1 MKRGG
6 KQREELLQEAS
17 PPIPLPQ
24 PLPPIPEVYK
34 STMTPKLFGKL
45 LERMRKESES
55 SIVSNVAAAAAA
67 FTVSSAAS
75 TRDRNVSKQSSEARP
90 YAARS
95 SQQRIK
101 RKGSSLKSQISDPTL
116 NRVGSFPLGLSLHQ
130 GPPGPAFEDS
140 PSIESMPSPVGTFP
154 DSATGSCHDQS
165 RRPDTSFQFTLAP
178 PRLSPMEYV
187 RMYMLHQADA
197 QRSGQKCLLPP
208 PQKQWFWTP
217 KWEEFLIIPRIPP
230 VIKRSGLPEH
240 VKSPKDRSCSVQFPR
255 FSELPASSFGHARPV
270 TGCPRLSLHLGGLTT
285 LMPSVMNL
293 TSLGMSRAVD
303 SYELGSIPR
312 TTSRH
317 LSMSSDGRRTSLTTL
332 AENEAWT
339 PSPWDNVPGFFAN
352 ADMHSARQLSRAS
365 LAVWREVS
373 AHSDPRA
380 QDTSS
385 PTCSD
390 DLSPPIDGSIRPA
403 FKSSM
408 DSSESLHPLPLFF
421 GNCSAQDTSHIV
433 SSTVQC
439 KPLEV
444 EDGLTPG
451 RIQSVVA
458 SLMDEGDDDV
468 DSDASHSTMACE
480 HSSGILVTSSQPG
493 SGTGNDI
500 DQRNYPIGTTPTT
513 RKSQN
518 RSPRLE
524 GSRRHSL
531 DPHTP
536 IYSHTRHAS
545 LESVLD
551 QTAHSLISPSI
562 SSSSCFFDDPFF
574 DPRNDLP
581 PWSTSTQQPH
591 LQTPHT
597 PIPDSPTLGQGRVN
611 VAHDLNRH
619 TRDMPTDRV
628 SPPLQSHQPRTS
640 DRTGHT
646 ARHAYSSSFALNR
659 AKSHEAFTLLPRLSS
674 SRNYDTRMGAVE
686 EDGQVPR
693 SGRSAEAPIRG
704 GRIVSDRTTALALR
718 DHDTAS
724 RLTSAVVSHHV
735 QLAVV
740 NDTNRAAS
748 AATRKG
754 KGEDGHG
761 AGCRKTTTTLG
772 SLLAKHGRRR
782 SCGSS
787 SSSSSRPVGR
797 FEKGFDAE
805 TNLESTGENQRSSF
819 EPDISLNVS
828 GPLLLQRAKQQKQQ
842 KQQQQQQQGGEAS
855 GASHASHSTSS
866 SLAGLKEKWRLKT
879 GHARS

>member
-6 KQREELLQEAS
+6 KQREELLREAS
-17 PPIPLPQ
+17 PPIPLPK

-55 SIVSNVAAAAAA
+55 SIVSNAAAAAA
-67 FTVSSAAS
+67 STISSAAS
-75 TRDRNVSKQSSEARP
+75 TRDRNVLKQNSEARP
-90 YAARS
+90 HASKS
-95 SQQRIK
+95 SQKRNK

-140 PSIESMPSPVGTFP
+140 PSMESMPSPVGTFP

-165 RRPDTSFQFTLAP
+165 RRLNMSFQFTLAP
-178 PRLSPMEYV
+178 PRLSPMEYL

-197 QRSGQKCLLPP
+197 QRSGQKCLLPA

-230 VIKRSGLPEH
+230 AIKRGGLPEY
-240 VKSPKDRSCSVQFPR
+240 KSPREDWTFSVQSPR
-255 FSELPASSFGHARPV
+255 FFEPAASRFGHVRPI

-312 TTSRH
+312 TTSRR
-317 LSMSSDGRRTSLTTL
+317 LSMGSDSRRTSLTTL

-339 PSPWDNVPGFFAN
+339 PSPWEDVPGFFAN
-352 ADMHSARQLSRAS
+352 ADTHSARQLSRAS
-365 LAVWREVS
+365 LTVRRELS
-373 AHSDPRA
+373 AYSDPKAR
-380 QDTSS
+380 DTLS

-390 DLSPPIDGSIRPA
+390 DLSPPIDGSILPA
-403 FKSSM
+403 FKAFI
-408 DSSESLHPLPLFF
+408 DSSDSLRPLPLFF
-421 GNCSAQDTSHIV
+421 GNRSAQNTNHIV

-439 KPLEV
+439 KPLKV

-458 SLMDEGDDDV
+458 SLMDEGDDGT
-468 DSDASHSTMACE
+468 DSDASHSTLACE
-480 HSSGILVTSSQPG
+480 HSPGILLTSPQPG

-500 DQRNYPIGTTPTT
+500 DQRRCPIETTPAT

-524 GSRRHSL
+524 DTRRHSL

-536 IYSHTRHAS
+536 IHSHTRHAS

-551 QTAHSLISPSI
+551 QTAHSLLSPSI

-581 PWSTSTQQPH
+581 PWSTSPLQPH

-597 PIPDSPTLGQGRVN
+597 PIPDSPTLGQGEVN
-611 VAHDLNRH
+611 VSNDLNCH
-619 TRDMPTDRV
+619 TGYMSTDRAC
-628 SPPLQSHQPRTS
+628 PPLQSHQPRTS

-646 ARHAYSSSFALNR
+646 ARHGYSSSFALNR

-674 SRNYDTRMGAVE
+674 SRNYDTRRGAVE
-686 EDGQVPR
+686 EDGQIPR
-693 SGRSAEAPIRG
+693 PGRSAEAPIRG
-704 GRIVSDRTTALALR
+704 GRTVSDRTTALALR

-724 RLTSAVVSHHV
+724 RLTSAVVSHHL
-735 QLAVV
+735 QLAVDP
-740 NDTNRAAS
+740 NGAAS
-748 AATRKG
+748 ATRKG
-754 KGEDGHG
+754 KGKDG
-761 AGCRKTTTTLG
+761 AGQDRKTTFG

-782 SCGSS
+782 SCSS
-787 SSSSSRPVGR
+787 SSKPVGL
-797 FEKGFDAE
+797 FENGFDVE
-805 TNLESTGENQRSSF
+805 THLESAGENQGYGF
-819 EPDISLNVS
+819 EPDSGLNVS
-828 GPLLLQRAKQQKQQ
+828 GPLLQRAKQ
-842 KQQQQQQQGGEAS
+842 GGDAS
-855 GASHASHSTSS
+855 GASHASHPTSS

>member
-55 SIVSNVAAAAAA
+55 SIVSNAAAAAA
-67 FTVSSAAS
+67 FTVSSVAS
-75 TRDRNVSKQSSEARP
+75 TRDRNASKQNSEARP
-90 YAARS
+90 HAAKS
-95 SQQRIK
+95 SQQRNK

-140 PSIESMPSPVGTFP
+140 PSMESMPSPVGTFP

-165 RRPDTSFQFTLAP
+165 RRLDTSFQFTLAP

-187 RMYMLHQADA
+187 RIYMLHQADA
-197 QRSGQKCLLPP
+197 QRSGQKCLLPA

-230 VIKRSGLPEH
+230 AIKRGGLPEY
-240 VKSPKDRSCSVQFPR
+240 KSPREDWTFSVQSPR
-255 FSELPASSFGHARPV
+255 CFELTASPFGHVRPI
-270 TGCPRLSLHLGGLTT
+270 TGCPRLSLHLGGLIT

-303 SYELGSIPR
+303 SYELGSISR
-312 TTSRH
+312 TTSRRP
-317 LSMSSDGRRTSLTTL
+317 SMSSDSRRTSLTTL

-339 PSPWDNVPGFFAN
+339 PSPWEDFVPGFFAN
-352 ADMHSARQLSRAS
+352 ADTHSARQLSRAS
-365 LAVWREVS
+365 LAVRRELS

-380 QDTSS
+380 RDTLSH
-385 PTCSD
+385 TCSD
-390 DLSPPIDGSIRPA
+390 DLSPPINGSIPPA
-403 FKSSM
+403 FKAFI

-421 GNCSAQDTSHIV
+421 GNRSAQNTNHIV

-439 KPLEV
+439 KPLKV

-458 SLMDEGDDDV
+458 SLMDEGDDGT
-468 DSDASHSTMACE
+468 DSDASPSTLACE
-480 HSSGILVTSSQPG
+480 HSPGILLTSSQSG

-500 DQRNYPIGTTPTT
+500 MIDQRSCPIETTPAT
-513 RKSQN
+513 RKSQ
-518 RSPRLE
+518 
-524 GSRRHSL
+524 GTRRHSL

-536 IYSHTRHAS
+536 IHSHTRHAS

-581 PWSTSTQQPH
+581 PWSISPQQPH
-591 LQTPHT
+591 PQTPHT
-597 PIPDSPTLGQGRVN
+597 PIPDSPTLGQGEVN
-611 VAHDLNRH
+611 VSNDSNRH
-619 TRDMPTDRV
+619 TGDTSADRA

-646 ARHAYSSSFALNR
+646 ARHGYSSSFALNR

-674 SRNYDTRMGAVE
+674 SRNYDTRRGAVE
-686 EDGQVPR
+686 EDSRQIPPR
-693 SGRSAEAPIRG
+693 LGRSAEAPIRG
-704 GRIVSDRTTALALR
+704 GRTVSDRTTALALR

-724 RLTSAVVSHHV
+724 RLTSAVVSHHL
-735 QLAVV
+735 QLAG
-740 NDTNRAAS
+740 DPNRAAS
-748 AATRKG
+748 ATRKG
-754 KGEDGHG
+754 KGKGG
-761 AGCRKTTTTLG
+761 AGQHRKTTFG

-782 SCGSS
+782 SCSS
-787 SSSSSRPVGR
+787 SSNSSKPVGL
-797 FEKGFDAE
+797 FENGLDAE
-805 TNLESTGENQRSSF
+805 INLESAGENQGCGF
-819 EPDISLNVS
+819 EPDSSLNVS
-828 GPLLLQRAKQQKQQ
+828 GPLLIQRAKQ
-842 KQQQQQQQGGEAS
+842 GGDAS
-855 GASHASHSTSS
+855 GVSHASHLTTSS

>member
-6 KQREELLQEAS
+6 KQREELLQEVS
-17 PPIPLPQ
+17 PPIQLPQ

-55 SIVSNVAAAAAA
+55 SIVSNAAAAAA

-90 YAARS
+90 HAARS
-95 SQQRIK
+95 SQQRNK

-130 GPPGPAFEDS
+130 GGPPGPAFEDG

-230 VIKRSGLPEH
+230 AIKRGGLPEH
-240 VKSPKDRSCSVQFPR
+240 VNSPKDRTSSVQFLR
-255 FSELPASSFGHARPV
+255 FSELPASSFGHVRPV

-312 TTSRH
+312 TTSRR

-339 PSPWDNVPGFFAN
+339 PSPWDDVPGFFAN
-352 ADMHSARQLSRAS
+352 ADTHSARQPSCAS
-365 LAVWREVS
+365 LAVRREVS

-380 QDTSS
+380 WDTSS

-403 FKSSM
+403 FKAFI

-421 GNCSAQDTSHIV
+421 GNRSAQNTNHIV

-439 KPLEV
+439 KPLQV

-458 SLMDEGDDDV
+458 TLMDEGDDDV
-468 DSDASHSTMACE
+468 DSDASHSTLACE
-480 HSSGILVTSSQPG
+480 HSPGILVTSSQPG

-500 DQRNYPIGTTPTT
+500 DQRNYPTETTPTT

-524 GSRRHSL
+524 GNRRHSL

-536 IYSHTRHAS
+536 IYSHTRRAS

-574 DPRNDLP
+574 DPRNDLS
-581 PWSTSTQQPH
+581 PWYTSPQQPH
-591 LQTPHT
+591 PQTPHT
-597 PIPDSPTLGQGRVN
+597 PIPDSPTLGQGRVH
-611 VAHDLNRH
+611 VANDLNRH
-619 TRDMPTDRV
+619 TRDMPTDRT

-646 ARHAYSSSFALNR
+646 ARHGYSSSFALNR

-674 SRNYDTRMGAVE
+674 SRNYDTRMGAVQ

-693 SGRSAEAPIRG
+693 SGRSAEAL
-704 GRIVSDRTTALALR
+704 VSDRTTALALR

-724 RLTSAVVSHHV
+724 RLTSAVVSHHF
-735 QLAVV
+735 QLAV
-740 NDTNRAAS
+740 DSNRAAS
-748 AATRKG
+748 ATRKG
-754 KGEDGHG
+754 KGKDGHG
-761 AGCRKTTTTLG
+761 AGHRKTATFG

-782 SCGSS
+782 SCSS
-787 SSSSSRPVGR
+787 SSNRSNSNNNSSSSNRSNSSKPVGL
-797 FEKGFDAE
+797 FENGLDAD
-805 TNLESTGENQRSSF
+805 TNLESTGENQRSSL
-819 EPDISLNVS
+819 EPDSSLNVS
-828 GPLLLQRAKQQKQQ
+828 GPLLLLQRAKQL
-842 KQQQQQQQGGEAS
+842 QGGDAS

>member
-17 PPIPLPQ
+17 PPILLPK

-55 SIVSNVAAAAAA
+55 SIVSNADAAAA

-75 TRDRNVSKQSSEARP
+75 TRDRNVSKQNSEARP
-90 YAARS
+90 HAAKS
-95 SQQRIK
+95 SQQRNK

-130 GPPGPAFEDS
+130 GPPGPAFEDT
-140 PSIESMPSPVGTFP
+140 PSVESMPSPVGTFP
-154 DSATGSCHDQS
+154 DSASGSCHDQS
-165 RRPDTSFQFTLAP
+165 RRLDTSFQFTLAP

-197 QRSGQKCLLPP
+197 QRSGQKCLLPA

-217 KWEEFLIIPRIPP
+217 RWEEFLIIPRIPP
-230 VIKRSGLPEH
+230 AIKRGGLPEYQ
-240 VKSPKDRSCSVQFPR
+240 SPREDWNFSVQSPR
-255 FSELPASSFGHARPV
+255 SFEPPASPFGHVRPI

-293 TSLGMSRAVD
+293 TSLGISSAVD

-312 TTSRH
+312 KMSRH
-317 LSMSSDGRRTSLTTL
+317 LSMSSDSRRTSLTTL
-332 AENEAWT
+332 AEDAAWT
-339 PSPWDNVPGFFAN
+339 PSPWEDVPGFFAN
-352 ADMHSARQLSRAS
+352 ADTHSARQLSRAS
-365 LAVWREVS
+365 LAVRRELS

-380 QDTSS
+380 RDTLS

-390 DLSPPIDGSIRPA
+390 DLSPPIDGSILPA
-403 FKSSM
+403 FKAFI
-408 DSSESLHPLPLFF
+408 DSSDLLRPPPLFF
-421 GNCSAQDTSHIV
+421 GNPWAQNTNHIV

-439 KPLEV
+439 EPLKV

-458 SLMDEGDDDV
+458 SLMDEGDDGT
-468 DSDASHSTMACE
+468 DSDASHSTLACE
-480 HSSGILVTSSQPG
+480 HSPGILLTSSQPG

-500 DQRNYPIGTTPTT
+500 DQRSCPIETTHAT

-524 GSRRHSL
+524 GTRRRHSL

-536 IYSHTRHAS
+536 IHSHTRHAS

-562 SSSSCFFDDPFF
+562 YSSSCFFDDPFF
-574 DPRNDLP
+574 DPCNDLP
-581 PWSTSTQQPH
+581 RWSTSPQQPH

-597 PIPDSPTLGQGRVN
+597 PIPDSPTLGQGEVN
-611 VAHDLNRH
+611 VSNDLNCH
-619 TRDMPTDRV
+619 TVYMSSDRAC
-628 SPPLQSHQPRTS
+628 PPLQSHQPRTS

-646 ARHAYSSSFALNR
+646 ARHGYSSSFALNR

-674 SRNYDTRMGAVE
+674 SRNYDTRRGAVE
-686 EDGQVPR
+686 EDGQIPR
-693 SGRSAEAPIRG
+693 PGRSAEAPIRG
-704 GRIVSDRTTALALR
+704 GRTVSDRTTALALR

-724 RLTSAVVSHHV
+724 RLTSAVVSHHL
-735 QLAVV
+735 QLAV
-740 NDTNRAAS
+740 NPNRAAS
-748 AATRKG
+748 ATRKG
-754 KGEDGHG
+754 NGKDGTG
-761 AGCRKTTTTLG
+761 QDRKTTFG

-782 SCGSS
+782 SCSS
-787 SSSSSRPVGR
+787 SSKPVGLL
-797 FEKGFDAE
+797 ENSFDAE
-805 TNLESTGENQRSSF
+805 TNSESAGENQGCGL
-819 EPDISLNVS
+819 EPDSSLNVS
-828 GPLLLQRAKQQKQQ
+828 GPLLQRAKQ
-842 KQQQQQQQGGEAS
+842 GGDAS
-855 GASHASHSTSS
+855 GASHASHASHPTSS
-866 SLAGLKEKWRLKT
+866 SLVGLKEKWRLKT